1 MADNRV
7 VRVPLIADGI
17 DEAIAELERYEK
29 SLKQKATQ
37 IVQRL
42 AERGMETARLRFSNA
57 QYDGSNDVSV
67 SMENRGEMTR
77 AVIAVGAT
85 TLFIEFGTGVRYP
98 DDHPEA
104 AKHGMVRGG
113 YGHHLGRNPN
123 GWRYKGNPGTNGE
136 RIQTG
141 RHAGEVRT
149 HGNPANKCMYGSI
162 RELEET
168 FRDTVREVFRS

>member
-7 VRVPLIADGI
+7 VQIPLTAEGI
-17 DEAIAELERYEK
+17 DKAIAELERYEK
-29 SLKQKATQ
+29 SLNEKATQ
-37 IVQRL
+37 LVQCL
-42 AERGMETARLRFSNA
+42 ADRGMTVSQLRFSNA

-67 SMENRGEMTR
+67 SVDTRGELAR
-77 AVIAVGAT
+77 AVVAVGGSV
-85 TLFIEFGTGVRYP
+85 LFIEFGTGVRYP

-104 AKHGMVRGG
+104 ARNGMVRGG

-136 RIQTG
+136 RITTG
-141 RHAGEVRT
+141 KHAGEVRT
-149 HGNPANKCMYGSI
+149 HGNPANKCMYSSI
-162 RELEET
+162 RGLEET